1 MHLIGISGSLRKA
14 SYNTALLRAAFDDLP
29 DGGTA
34 EVVALNGI
42 PIYDWELEQAGGFPA
57 PVAELRAKIE
67 AADGIVFATP
77 EYNFSVTGALKNAID
92 WLSRGP
98 FSPLDFKP
106 AAIIGAGGGGGT
118 RRAQHHLRDILQHN
132 SLRVLAEP
140 QVMVPKARMQ
150 FDGLE
155 LINES
160 VHADL
165 RLMVEGLVDL
175 IERTDGTEAPAVRGS
190 VLVVAPD
197 AASAGSLARQAAERA
212 YRTLTATTVVDAVQE
227 MAGRMVAAVVLDS
240 ALDRAERMV
249 IGEALTQH
257 HPTAT
262 LIIAS
267 DPAGVGSQLDAELR
281 YQPATR

>member
-14 SYNTALLRAAFDDLP
+14 SYNTALLGAAFDDLP
-29 DGGTA
+29 DGVSA
-34 EVVALNGI
+34 EVAALNGV
-42 PIYDWELEQAGGFPA
+42 PIYDWELEQAEGFPA

-98 FSPLDFKP
+98 GSPLDFKP
-106 AAIIGAGGGGGT
+106 AAIIGAGGGSGT
-118 RRAQHHLRDILQHN
+118 RHAQHHLRDILQHN

-140 QVMVPKARMQ
+140 QVLVPRARMH

-155 LINES
+155 LTKDTVRI
-160 VHADL
+160 DL
-165 RLMVEGLVDL
+165 RLMVKGLVDL
-175 IERTDGTEAPAVRGS
+175 IERTAGTEPPAIRGS

-197 AASAGSLARQAAERA
+197 AASAGSLARQAAERT

-227 MAGRMVAAVVLDS
+227 MAGRMVAAAVLDS
-240 ALDRAERMV
+240 ALDRAERSV
-249 IGEALTQH
+249 IGDALTQH
-257 HPTAT
+257 HPTAP
-262 LIIAS
+262 LVIAN
-267 DPAGVGSQLDAELR
+267 DPAGVGAQLDAELR
-281 YQPATR
+281 YQPAIR

>member
-14 SYNTALLRAAFDDLP
+14 SYNSALLRATFDDLP
-29 DGGTA
+29 EGVTA

-42 PIYDWELEQAGGFPA
+42 PIYDWEIEQADGFPA
-57 PVAELRAKIE
+57 PVAELRARIE
-67 AADGIVFATP
+67 GADGIVFASP

-106 AAIIGAGGGGGT
+106 AAIIGAGGGSGT
-118 RRAQHHLRDILQHN
+118 RRSQHHLRDILEHN

-140 QVMVPKARMQ
+140 QVMVPRARMH

-155 LINES
+155 LANE
-160 VHADL
+160 AIRTDL
-165 RLMVEGLVDL
+165 RLMVTGLVDL
-175 IERTDGTEAPAVRGS
+175 IGRTAGTEPPAVRGS
-190 VLVVAPD
+190 VLVVGPD
-197 AASAGSLARQAAERA
+197 ADSAHALARQAAERS
-212 YRTLTATTVVDAVQE
+212 YRTLTATTVIDAVQE
-227 MAGRMVAAVVLDS
+227 MAGRTVAAVVLDN
-240 ALDRAERMV
+240 ALDRAERLV

-257 HPTAT
+257 HPTAP
-262 LIIAS
+262 LVIAS

-281 YQPATR
+281 YQVATR